1 MNAFQ
6 RTPPEAHSVDAEAGQ
21 EVRNETVFDL
31 TDLLRIVRVRQ
42 RIILGTAVAVVVLTA
57 IVVFNLTP
65 LYNATALV
73 LLDER
78 QNKVEDVDA
87 VLSGLPTDPTSIEN
101 QVQILRSRS
110 LLGRVI
116 DKLHL
121 ENDPEF
127 GTRKPDLIAGALYYI
142 NPMHWFGI
150 GVSTLTDE
158 QKAENERNKIIDSL
172 LGRETIAAQG
182 RSSAIQIGF
191 EAASAQ
197 EATAICNA
205 IADAYVEDQL
215 NAKFDASQ
223 KATRWLADRIQ
234 QLSAQVQA
242 ADAAVQEY
250 KVANGI
256 TETGTAGSVVD
267 QQVAE
272 LNGQLITARADLA
285 EQEAKYSRVI
295 EMQRSGHAADVSQV
309 VASPLIETLR
319 GQESD
324 VIRQEGQMASQY
336 GPLHPKMLDIEA
348 QKRNLAAK
356 IEEEV
361 ARVVQGVASDTAV
374 AKAKVGSLEASLNA
388 LEGQSGVQGKARIRL
403 SQLEAAAT
411 SSKSLYEA
419 FLGRFKEAQG
429 QEGIQT
435 PDARVISSAEVPA
448 APSFPNKT
456 LAFGV
461 AIPGGLLLGFLFA
474 MLAERLDAG
483 FRTTTQVERL
493 LGVPVLTTLPE
504 IPGASKTKEAADRVI
519 DKPLSSFAESVRG
532 LRMGLVMSN
541 VDAKPKVVLVTSSV
555 PDEGK
560 TTVAVS
566 LARLAA
572 KAGEKVILVDC
583 DLRRP
588 SIANTLALPEGTKGV
603 IDVLTGDA
611 KLEDCVIQDP
621 RSSAHVLGATKGAA
635 SPPDLLGSVAMS
647 RLIEGLKGFY
657 DLVVIDSA
665 PLLPVNDTKIV
676 AQLVDAVVFVV
687 RWEKTPRDAVVMG
700 ARHLMDA
707 NAPVAGVVLSR
718 ADIERYKYYSY
729 GYQDY
734 YSYNKYYSD

>member
-1 MNAFQ
+1 
-6 RTPPEAHSVDAEAGQ
+6 
-21 EVRNETVFDL
+21 
-31 TDLLRIVRVRQ
+31 
-42 RIILGTAVAVVVLTA
+42 
-57 IVVFNLTP
+57 
-65 LYNATALV
+65 
-73 LLDER
+73 
-78 QNKVEDVDA
+78 
-87 VLSGLPTDPTSIEN
+87 
-101 QVQILRSRS
+101 
-110 LLGRVI
+110 
-116 DKLHL
+116 
-121 ENDPEF
+121 
-127 GTRKPDLIAGALYYI
+127 
-142 NPMHWFGI
+142 
-150 GVSTLTDE
+150 
-158 QKAENERNKIIDSL
+158 
-172 LGRETIAAQG
+172 
-182 RSSAIQIGF
+182 
-191 EAASAQ
+191 
-197 EATAICNA
+197 
-205 IADAYVEDQL
+205 
-215 NAKFDASQ
+215 
-223 KATRWLADRIQ
+223 
-234 QLSAQVQA
+234 
-242 ADAAVQEY
+242 
-250 KVANGI
+250 
-256 TETGTAGSVVD
+256 
-267 QQVAE
+267 
-272 LNGQLITARADLA
+272 
-285 EQEAKYSRVI
+285 
-295 EMQRSGHAADVSQV
+295 
-309 VASPLIETLR
+309 
-319 GQESD
+319 
-324 VIRQEGQMASQY
+324 
-336 GPLHPKMLDIEA
+336 
-348 QKRNLAAK
+348 
-356 IEEEV
+356 
-361 ARVVQGVASDTAV
+361 
-374 AKAKVGSLEASLNA
+374 
-388 LEGQSGVQGKARIRL
+388 
-403 SQLEAAAT
+403 
-411 SSKSLYEA
+411 
-419 FLGRFKEAQG
+419 
-429 QEGIQT
+429 
-435 PDARVISSAEVPA
+435 
-448 APSFPNKT
+448 
-456 LAFGV
+456 
-461 AIPGGLLLGFLFA
+461 

-504 IPGASKTKEAADRVI
+504 IPGGSKTKEAADRVI